1 MFHVCPLCSHA
12 DLVEPAESTEIQYLL
27 CESCAE
33 RVAGEIRAHGQSG
46 EVEGKGELG

>member
-12 DLVEPAESTEIQYLL
+12 DLVEPAESATIEYLL

-33 RVAGEIRAHGQSG
+33 RVADEIRDTQPEKGKAG
-46 EVEGKGELG
+46 EQE